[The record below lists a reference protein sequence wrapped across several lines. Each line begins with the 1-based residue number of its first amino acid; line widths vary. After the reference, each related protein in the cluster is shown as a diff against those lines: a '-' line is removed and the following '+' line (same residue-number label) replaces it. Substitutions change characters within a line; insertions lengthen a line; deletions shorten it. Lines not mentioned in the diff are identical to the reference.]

1 MNYWDVLQL
10 APTTDVRAIKKA
22 YAVLLKQNKP
32 DENPEGFQRLHAAYQ
47 QALGWA
53 ERHAEAAPR
62 KTPRAAPT
70 TDPFSTVT
78 PTETQNDAPPAEPAR
93 IAAVAPEP
101 RPQPL
106 EPPPLIQVPVQTSPL
121 QESPLQTIPL
131 QKSPVQEIPVPS
143 NAPQANADIP
153 LIRPEPTPVHGQ
165 ALHPY
170 EEPLSAEEE
179 AWEHF
184 LDQQWDSLVDQA
196 EAVLEQPA
204 LRNDPRAWDFLVHAE
219 ALLDIEFK
227 AEFSLRFLQRLV
239 QIYFEQRENGELM
252 LVPDTIR
259 YLNNTFWWDQRRH
272 HLEEH
277 FEEDELDQF
286 LAWWQPVPAS
296 AAQTVKNAGPPI
308 PYANYYRRWMALI
321 IDGALLFSCGW
332 LLNWFGHFLDE
343 TMVFAALFTVA
354 GYAILNPL
362 FESSP
367 LQASPGKFWFKM
379 KVCDSQG
386 NRIPL
391 WRALL
396 RCALFGVS
404 LYFLYITVIVN
415 MLIWDGRLL
424 HDRLSG
430 SCVLRRQP

>member
-10 APTTDVRAIKKA
+10 APTTDIRAIKKA

-47 QALGWA
+47 QAQAWA
-53 ERHAEAAPR
+53 ERHAEEAPR
-62 KTPRAAPT
+62 RAPRTVAPAAGPIGTDAPPETPNETLPAETEQIAAVMP
-70 TDPFSTVT
+70 DSRP
-78 PTETQNDAPPAEPAR
+78 PPAEPTS
-93 IAAVAPEP
+93 
-101 RPQPL
+101 
-106 EPPPLIQVPVQTSPL
+106 LIQRPVAEEPL
-121 QESPLQTIPL
+121 PEHRWQDA
-131 QKSPVQEIPVPS
+131 PS
-143 NAPQANADIP
+143 RPDADVP

-165 ALHPY
+165 AMHPH

-179 AWEHF
+179 AWENF

-239 QIYFEQRENGELM
+239 QIFFEQRESGELM
-252 LVPDTIR
+252 LIPDTIR

-272 HLEEH
+272 HLEDH

-286 LAWWQPVPAS
+286 LAWWQPPPAPS
-296 AAQTVKNAGPPI
+296 SFSHAAKDAGPLI
-308 PYANYYRRWMALI
+308 PYANYYRRWLALI
-321 IDGALLFSCGW
+321 IDGALLFACGW
-332 LLNWFGHFLDE
+332 LINRFGHFMDE
-343 TMVFAALFTVA
+343 SMVFAALFMIA
-354 GYAILNPL
+354 AYAILNPL

-367 LQASPGKFWFKM
+367 LQATPGKLWCRM
-379 KVCDSQG
+379 KVCDAAG